1 VTPRGQGRSQ
11 SLSQGRFGHRSG
23 RVRGLSRRLRPLALV
38 ATLGVLAFTLSGC
51 SWVEA
56 VALGWPEGIT
66 PQAHVNRQL
75 WIGSVIAAAVI
86 GVIVY
91 GLIFWSSAFHRKK
104 KDDTDFPRQ
113 FGYNMPLEL
122 VLTVV
127 PFLIVAVL
135 FYFTVVVQEKLQH
148 LEKDPE
154 VVIDI
159 TAFQWNWKF
168 GYQRVAFK
176 DGRFNYQ
183 GADDAKK
190 KAMTS
195 KPEGKDR
202 HGEELV
208 GPIHGENIED
218 RSYLNYDKVE
228 ILGTSTEIPV
238 LVLPAH
244 KRIEFIQASADVVHT
259 WWVPEF
265 LFKRDV
271 IPHPKENNSL
281 NVWQVEEIT
290 RTGAFVG
297 HCAEF
302 CGTYHAMMNF
312 EVRVVEPNDFVA
324 FLQQRMAGKT
334 NAEALQAINQPPLAQ
349 TTHPF
354 ETRRGELAPSP
365 RG

>member
-1 VTPRGQGRSQ
+1 MTPRGQGRSQ

-91 GLIFWSSAFHRKK
+91 GLIFWTSAFHRKK
-104 KDDTDFPRQ
+104 KDDTEFPRQ

-176 DGRFNYQ
+176 DGRFNYE

-208 GPIHGENIED
+208 GPIHGAEHRGPQLSELRQGRNSGHQHRNSGSGAAGPQAHRVHSSLRR
-218 RSYLNYDKVE
+218 RSPHVV
-228 ILGTSTEIPV
+228 GAGVPV
-238 LVLPAH
+238 
-244 KRIEFIQASADVVHT
+244 
-259 WWVPEF
+259 
-265 LFKRDV
+265 
-271 IPHPKENNSL
+271 
-281 NVWQVEEIT
+281 
-290 RTGAFVG
+290 
-297 HCAEF
+297 
-302 CGTYHAMMNF
+302 
-312 EVRVVEPNDFVA
+312 
-324 FLQQRMAGKT
+324 
-334 NAEALQAINQPPLAQ
+334 Q
-349 TTHPF
+349 T
-354 ETRRGELAPSP
+354 
-365 RG
+365 